1 MITTCNELIEA
12 LIEAGWKSPCDAQW
26 TNIREKVW
34 PMIDR
39 RAKDAKW
46 MVKCGCISE
55 AECSTRAQ
63 CDARDEGWSCTQR
76 AGHEGDHI
84 ACVIGAG
91 VSSVHRQHIW
101 PNEQA
106 NLATVKPVEG
116 DGVKVLPT
124 FHKWDDP
131 QEVVDA
137 INRLIDAIN
146 EMRKR

>member
-1 MITTCNELIEA
+1 MTNKLRECTFCGGTAKELAE
-12 LIEAGWKSPCDAQW
+12 GY
-26 TNIREKVW
+26 VW

-39 RAKDAKW
+39 RAKDAK
-46 MVKCGCISE
+46 VDEVPCGCISW
-55 AECSTRAQ
+55 AECNTPAQ
-63 CDARDEGWSCTQR
+63 CDAQDNGWSCTQR

-84 ACVIGAG
+84 ACVIGTG
-91 VSSVHRQHIW
+91 VNSVHRQHIW

-106 NLATVKPVEG
+106 NLAPVKPVEG